1 MPITL
6 EHPPIQAPPP
16 QEGASPIQPN
26 ANNPFAVSPLWG
38 MLWQLVQQAM
48 QQPDPIW
55 ARPPIHEWGAAP
67 VGEGPI
73 SGMAEGR
80 YPSEGVTPVP
90 FGHVSDPVSLLAT
103 LLAPVFQ
110 RGTQGVLSGVQTYR
124 DLASAPQR
132 IAAERAAWAE
142 KTAAWDAE
150 QATFRAKELA
160 QLTGKPLSQQIQWTP
175 RDEAFRQWMQAHY
188 PTVPQYS
195 YTGAHPPD
203 ADAVKAELASIIQA
217 RGWNPPTAR
226 TVVDLST
233 GQSVPPAPPESLAPP
248 ATIEDIIRE
257 IILKSQTKWR
267 P

>member
-6 EHPPIQAPPP
+6 QHPPIQAPPP

-38 MLWQLVQQAM
+38 MLWQFVQQAM
-48 QQPDPIW
+48 QQYDPAW
-55 ARPPIHEWGAAP
+55 ARPPPHEWGSAP

-73 SGMAEGR
+73 SSMAEGR

-142 KTAAWDAE
+142 KTAAWDTE
-150 QATFRAKELA
+150 QAAFREALHQQQMQEITRDKA
-160 QLTGKPLSQQIQWTP
+160 QSEAWKVWMHAHAPGTSAARAFHGATDADPAMVREALGQLIRQRGWQAASPAPGASPEPIQIQP
-175 RDEAFRQWMQAHY
+175 G
-188 PTVPQYS
+188 PS
-195 YTGAHPPD
+195 
-203 ADAVKAELASIIQA
+203 S
-217 RGWNPPTAR
+217 
-226 TVVDLST
+226 
-233 GQSVPPAPPESLAPP
+233 
-248 ATIEDIIRE
+248 IEDIIRE
-257 IILKSQTKWR
+257 VILKSQTNWR